1 MDDLRLPTPPPLLL
15 APSSS
20 LPPRGAA
27 PRFAA
32 VEYPGPVASV
42 DKALS
47 NLGGLARVSRT
58 LEADLAVAA
67 AKPLELDLDPDNR
80 WLHSVPGHIA
90 TGANIVCRVIKRRR
104 KVPKRDEHG
113 QVVEEGVYS
122 IQPVGHLQQTVR
134 FRAMADY
141 TFTPEAVDG
150 PDATMELADAL
161 ASMDIDAIRD
171 FDFAPPQED
180 FPSSA
185 FLPPP
190 VFSRHAL
197 PQMFDLKPAAG
208 TVAQVLDSGAT
219 RLIATT
225 RYKSRPIQTV
235 LFVDPSVPKGP
246 DDKLVKELGRS
257 EPQGVELKLREL
269 LEQRPIWTRTAVL
282 NQCTH
287 EEVKLI
293 KGDKSCWPMVAYTF
307 GDGPWRDLLVR
318 FGYDPRKH
326 PDARF
331 YQHINLRNA
340 ANVRTRAQP
349 GARSAAQAK
358 AGSSRWLGRTA
369 ADDQSSSTANLSHI
383 FDGVNAHSKIA
394 NFQLVDVSDPLLSSL
409 IRSTKGVL
417 GACSSDPSEGWYAHD
432 YLEQIRQI
440 LRRKWLGAL
449 EATPVS
455 DDDCADLLDVD
466 LSAKSR
472 LAGAAG
478 AAKSAPTKVASAAM
492 RAKAEGRLTRAE
504 KDKVMGKTGARG
516 KGKGK
521 GKGRARAA
529 SGTESDA
536 SETPSGSGSGAGSGF
551 DGDDGEGEAEEGE
564 AEQAMRVDEEDEE
577 AARGSEGQAGGSG
590 AGSGRGES
598 GSPAPRGR
606 SASGSAAPTGGVVPV
621 AKAPWELPRKKR
633 TKAKAAETEADL
645 LARLNQQTRR
655 KSSRLPTQSSTP
667 GPAQGDRA

>member
-15 APSSS
+15 APSSP

-27 PRFAA
+27 GPRFAA
-32 VEYPGPVASV
+32 VEFPGPVTSV
-42 DKALS
+42 DQALTH
-47 NLGGLARVSRT
+47 LGGLARVSRT
-58 LEADLAVAA
+58 LEADPAA
-67 AKPLELDLDPDNR
+67 AALKPLQLDFDPANR
-80 WLHSVPGHIA
+80 WLHSIPGNVA

-113 QVVEEGVYS
+113 QVVDEGVYS
-122 IQPVGHLQQTVR
+122 IQPVGHLQHTVR
-134 FRAMADY
+134 FRAMADF
-141 TFTPEAVDG
+141 TFTPEPTAG

-161 ASMDIDAIRD
+161 ASMDIGAIRD
-171 FDFAPPQED
+171 FNFPPPQED

-190 VFSRHAL
+190 AFSRHAL

-208 TVAQVLDSGAT
+208 TVAQLLDSGAT

-225 RYKSRPIQTV
+225 RYKPRPIQTI
-235 LFVDPSVPKGP
+235 LFVDPAVPKGP

-257 EPQGVELKLREL
+257 EPRGVELKLREL
-269 LEQRPIWTRTAVL
+269 LEKRPVWTRLALL
-282 NQCTH
+282 NQLTH
-287 EEVKLI
+287 EESKVVKS
-293 KGDKSCWPMVAYTF
+293 DKSCLPMVAYTF

-318 FGYDPRKH
+318 FGYDPRRH

-349 GARSAAQAK
+349 GARSAAQSN
-358 AGSSRWLGRTA
+358 AGSSRWLGKAT
-369 ADDQSSSTANLSHI
+369 DDQASSTSHLAHM
-383 FDGVNAHSKIA
+383 FDGIHAHSKIA

-409 IRSTKGVL
+409 IHSTKGVL
-417 GACSSDPSEGWYAHD
+417 GACSSDPSEGWFAHD

-455 DDDCADLLDVD
+455 DADCADLLALV
-466 LSAKSR
+466 LSSESR
-472 LAGAAG
+472 LNADGPVR
-478 AAKSAPTKVASAAM
+478 SAPARVAEAAM

-504 KDKVMGKTGARG
+504 RATR
-516 KGKGK
+516 KGSAASRAKGK
-521 GKGRARAA
+521 GKGRSRVA

-536 SETPSGSGSGAGSGF
+536 SETPSGSGTDAGSGV
-551 DGDDGEGEAEEGE
+551 DGGNGEGEGQDDE
-564 AEQAMRVDEEDEE
+564 ASRAMRDDHDDDDGDE
-577 AARGSEGQAGGSG
+577 AVGSG
-590 AGSGRGES
+590 AASSGAES
-598 GSPAPRGR
+598 GSQARRGR
-606 SASGSAAPTGGVVPV
+606 GTSGSAAPSGSGAPV

-633 TKAKAAETEADL
+633 TKAKAAESEADL
-645 LARLNQQTRR
+645 LARLSQQTRR
-655 KSSRLPTQSSTP
+655 KSSRLPAQSSTP
-667 GPAQGDRA
+667 APTQGDHA

>member
-20 LPPRGAA
+20 LPPRGAG

-32 VEYPGPVASV
+32 VEYPGPVHSV
-42 DKALS
+42 DNALAH
-47 NLGGLARVSRT
+47 LGGLASVSRA
-58 LEADLAVAA
+58 LEANPAH
-67 AKPLELDLDPDNR
+67 KLELDLDPANR
-80 WLHSVPGHIA
+80 WLHSVQGDVA
-90 TGANIVCRVIKRRR
+90 AGANIVCRVVKRKR

-122 IQPVGHLQQTVR
+122 IQPVGHLQHTIR
-134 FRAMADY
+134 FRAMADF
-141 TFTPEAVDG
+141 TFTPEVSAG
-150 PDATMELADAL
+150 PDPTMDLADAL
-161 ASMDIDAIRD
+161 ASMDIGAIRD
-171 FDFAPPQED
+171 FEFPQPKED

-190 VFSRHAL
+190 AFSRTAL

-208 TVAQVLDSGAT
+208 TVAQLLDSGAT

-225 RYKSRPIQTV
+225 RYKSRPIKSV
-235 LFVDPSVPKGP
+235 LFVDPAVPKGP

-269 LEQRPIWTRTAVL
+269 LEQRPIWTRLALL
-282 NQCTH
+282 NQLTH
-287 EEVKLI
+287 EECKVVKA
-293 KGDKSCWPMVAYTF
+293 DKSCLPMVAYTF

-318 FGYDPRKH
+318 YGYDPRKH

-349 GARSAAQAK
+349 GARSAAQSN
-358 AGSSRWLGRTA
+358 AGSSRWLGKA
-369 ADDQSSSTANLSHI
+369 ADDQALSTSHLAHL
-383 FDGVNAHSKIA
+383 FDGVHVHSKIA

-409 IRSTKGVL
+409 IHSTKGVL
-417 GACSSDPSEGWYAHD
+417 GACSADSSEGWFAHD

-449 EATPVS
+449 DGTPVS
-455 DDDCADLLDVD
+455 DDDCADLLALALSNESK
-466 LSAKSR
+466 LSAEGPVR
-472 LAGAAG
+472 
-478 AAKSAPTKVASAAM
+478 SAPARVAGAAM
-492 RAKAEGRLTRAE
+492 RAKAEGRLTRGE
-504 KDKVMGKTGARG
+504 KDKRKGSAATRG

-521 GKGRARAA
+521 GRSRAA

-536 SETPSGSGSGAGSGF
+536 SETPSGSGPGSGV
-551 DGDDGEGEAEEGE
+551 DGEDGEGEGLGDDV
-564 AEQAMRVDEEDEE
+564 EQVMRDDGDEEDGRDE
-577 AARGSEGQAGGSG
+577 AGGSDAASSG
-590 AGSGRGES
+590 AES
-598 GSPAPRGR
+598 TSQAPRARGT
-606 SASGSAAPTGGVVPV
+606 SGSAAPSGSGAPA
-621 AKAPWELPRKKR
+621 AKAPWELPRRKR

-645 LARLNQQTRR
+645 LARLSQQARR
-655 KSSRLPTQSSTP
+655 KSSRIPAQSSTP
-667 GPAQGDRA
+667 APTQGDHA